1 MGMVQCVTN
10 SLILIT
16 VLRPHIIPLE
26 NVFAQYFHISIGLD
40 ARPGG
45 RIKSVCWRPMA
56 VRQFFISL
64 TIMTLRAAIYAAKAP
79 NSKHFGDVFLSQ
91 QHQRKV
97 IVDVG
102 DLFYKFKLF

>member
-1 MGMVQCVTN
+1 MHERRLFDT
-10 SLILIT
+10 I
-16 VLRPHIIPLE
+16 HI
-26 NVFAQYFHISIGLD
+26 FHIFIGLT

-45 RIKSVCWRPMA
+45 AVRPAAGRPMRA
-56 VRQFFISL
+56 SQFFISL

-79 NSKHFGDVFLSQ
+79 NSEHFGDVFLSQ
-91 QHQRKV
+91 QHQRKI

>member
-1 MGMVQCVTN
+1 MSSPNIFIFPLVWMRVQ
-10 SLILIT
+10 
-16 VLRPHIIPLE
+16 
-26 NVFAQYFHISIGLD
+26 A
-40 ARPGG
+40 GG
-45 RIKSVCWRPMA
+45 SCRCLA
-56 VRQFFISL
+56 ANGCGRQFFISL

-79 NSKHFGDVFLSQ
+79 NSEHFGDVFLSQ